1 MKKRLLSLSLA
12 LAMAV
17 GLLAGCGDSGK
28 NTGTN
33 DGSSSNSS
41 TSTSTPS
48 TTVKKSSWKVTCPW
62 APSGVAAMVSQKAA
76 SKSTEYSDAIT
87 LVAEAIKGDAATV
100 NTWVMD
106 TKANDPELVF
116 VGEGLLSITSIIDPA
131 KMKFTAE
138 DFAYVENLYSS
149 IFVLSASADLNIK
162 TIADLEAHVAAGNE
176 ISVAVNGAT
185 SSEAFLAAA
194 LFGKMGAGDKLK
206 LTPYQSAAEA
216 AQAVAK
222 GETQFAVSHQS
233 QILETYQQGGVTIPC
248 AFDEKALEH
257 GPFAGVEGVGEK
269 GYPYF
274 RNRCFI
280 MARAGTDE
288 ATVAALKELYGKILA
303 DEEVAAW
310 LQDTMLLEVDPM
322 SQEDV
327 DTVARL
333 PYSMVISDSLYGV
346 SDCPHPRLYGSFP
359 KIIREYVRERGVL
372 TMEEAVKKM
381 TLLPAKRLS
390 LDGRGMIKEGYHA
403 DLNVFDPAK
412 VRDYAVYENPK
423 QLCSGFQMIMV
434 DGTVA
439 VSNDRILKRNCGSV
453 IKL

>member
-1 MKKRLLSLSLA
+1 MKKRILSLTLA
-12 LAMAV
+12 LAMTV
-17 GLLAGCGDSGK
+17 GLLAGCGGGSNEPAPSG
-28 NTGTN
+28 
-33 DGSSSNSS
+33 DPAPS
-41 TSTSTPS
+41 TSVPGEI
-48 TTVKKSSWKVTCPW
+48 KKSSWKVTCPW

-76 SKSTEYSDAIT
+76 AKSTEYSDVIT

-106 TKANDPELVF
+106 TEANDPELVF

-138 DFAYVENLYSS
+138 DFAFVENLYSS
-149 IFVLSASADLNIK
+149 IFVLSASADLNLK
-162 TIADLEAHVAAGNE
+162 TIADLEAYVAAGNE

-288 ATVAALKELYGKILA
+288 ATVAALKDLYDQILA

-310 LQDTMLLEVDPM
+310 LQDTMLLEVDTL

-327 DTVARL
+327 DAHVENVKNIVNEYKDIVA
-333 PYSMVISDSLYGV
+333 G
-346 SDCPHPRLYGSFP
+346 
-359 KIIREYVRERGVL
+359 
-372 TMEEAVKKM
+372 
-381 TLLPAKRLS
+381 
-390 LDGRGMIKEGYHA
+390 
-403 DLNVFDPAK
+403 
-412 VRDYAVYENPK
+412 
-423 QLCSGFQMIMV
+423 
-434 DGTVA
+434 
-439 VSNDRILKRNCGSV
+439 
-453 IKL
+453 